1 MSALRVIL
9 AGVAASL
16 ILESPSTSTAQT
28 VGTFA
33 DLARRL
39 DAGDSVRI
47 EGRDGVEHAGTV
59 VIVSPDDLVV
69 DTDAGRRRF
78 SAAETARVT
87 RRGDSVLNGAVIGFC
102 PGFLLGVQIDDAVLE
117 ASRPAGGGTLKNGL
131 IGGAITAAI
140 GMAIDTARST
150 ETEVYVAD
158 PIRVT
163 FAPAISTRALGA
175 SLTLRW

>member
-1 MSALRVIL
+1 MLV
-9 AGVAASL
+9 
-16 ILESPSTSTAQT
+16 SPSVTMAQT
-28 VGTFA
+28 VGPFA

-47 EGRDGVEHAGTV
+47 EGRDGVAHAGKV
-59 VIVSPDDLVV
+59 VVVSPDDLVV
-69 DTDAGRRRF
+69 DTDTGRRRF
-78 SAAETARVT
+78 SPVETARVI
-87 RRGDSVLNGAVIGFC
+87 RHGDSVLNGAVIGFC

-117 ASRPAGGGTLKNGL
+117 ASRPAGGSTLKNGL

-140 GMAIDTARST
+140 GMAIDTARRT

-163 FAPAISTRALGA
+163 LAPAISTRALGA